1 MSAILDLVII
11 AIILIGA
18 FNGWKY
24 GGISAAVKLIG
35 TIVVFILAYY
45 LKNPISVLLY
55 ENLPFFKFGGMFKG
69 ITSLNILLYEAIA
82 FVIAMSLLT
91 IAIAIIIKVT
101 KVLDKIVNMTI
112 ILALP
117 SKLLGLILGA
127 LQYYVIIYFV
137 IFILLQIPFTSK
149 YMNES
154 TAAKTIADKTPG
166 LSMVTKELYTTYNE
180 VYDICV
186 RYDNSTDKQKGDY
199 EALDTLM
206 KHEIITSKSVQ
217 KLKDKNKLEIDN
229 LDELITKYN
238 K

>member
-35 TIVVFILAYY
+35 TILVFILAYY

-127 LQYYVIIYFV
+127 LQHYVIIYFV

-154 TAAKTIADKTPG
+154 TAAKMIADKTPG

>member
-35 TIVVFILAYY
+35 TILVFILAYY

-82 FVIAMSLLT
+82 FIIAMSLLT

-154 TAAKTIADKTPG
+154 TAAKMIADKTPG

>member
-1 MSAILDLVII
+1 MTALLDVLII
-11 AIILIGA
+11 AIIVIGA
-18 FNGWKY
+18 FKGWKY

-35 TIVVFILAYY
+35 TIIVFVLAYY

-55 ENLPFFKFGGMFKG
+55 ENLPFFKFGGMFMG

-82 FVIAMSLLT
+82 FIIMLSLLT
-91 IAIAIIIKVT
+91 LIIAIIIKMT
-101 KVLDKIVNMTI
+101 RILDKLVNMTI

-117 SKLLGLILGA
+117 SKLLGLVLGA
-127 LQYYVIIYFV
+127 LQHYIIVYFV

-149 YMNES
+149 YIKDSN
-154 TAAKTIADKTPG
+154 AAMIIADKTPG
-166 LSMVTKELYTTYNE
+166 LSQVTNELYATYNE
-180 VYDICV
+180 VYDICI
-186 RYDNSTDKQKGDY
+186 RYDGKDDKQKGDY

-217 KLKDKNKLEIDN
+217 KLKDKNKLNIDN
-229 LDELITKYN
+229 IDELITKYN

>member
-1 MSAILDLVII
+1 
-11 AIILIGA
+11 
-18 FNGWKY
+18 
-24 GGISAAVKLIG
+24 
-35 TIVVFILAYY
+35 
-45 LKNPISVLLY
+45 
-55 ENLPFFKFGGMFKG
+55 
-69 ITSLNILLYEAIA
+69 
-82 FVIAMSLLT
+82 
-91 IAIAIIIKVT
+91 
-101 KVLDKIVNMTI
+101 
-112 ILALP
+112 
-117 SKLLGLILGA
+117 GA

-154 TAAKTIADKTPG
+154 SAAKNIADKTPG

-180 VYDICV
+180 VYDICI